1 MAPGVLFMECSTLVA
16 RTPVPL
22 VSQGHMASSEA
33 PCDPPEV
40 SRAFQSEAM
49 ANDPSR
55 KYECKP

>member
-1 MAPGVLFMECSTLVA
+1 MGISTLAVIWIVVA
-16 RTPVPL
+16 CTPSLSSPR
-22 VSQGHMASSEA
+22 GHMASSEA